1 MEPSNKY
8 IDLTYLKELSNGSNE
23 FMTQMISIFM
33 AQTPEALNSI
43 ELHLQKNE
51 WKLLKGVV
59 HKMKPSFGFMGIKEI
74 ENTVALM
81 EKYCETETHLDEL
94 PSLIMRIK
102 TVCFAALQELEIER
116 KQFL

>member
-1 MEPSNKY
+1 MELTNKY

-23 FMTQMISIFM
+23 FMTQMISIFI
-33 AQTPEALNSI
+33 AQTPEALEI
-43 ELHLQKNE
+43 VDLHLQKGE
-51 WKLLKGVV
+51 WKLLKGVI

-74 ENTVALM
+74 ENNVSLV

-94 PSLIMRIK
+94 PSLIMKIK
-102 TVCFAALQELEIER
+102 TVCLAALQELEIER